1 MRASVLVAATL
12 APFALG
18 SCTKLVSVDLAIVEP
33 CGQETQA
40 LNGVQSY
47 RLLSTGASPESVT
60 AFLSTQSAGIA
71 IGLGDKV
78 IITVEGY
85 TDDITLGADPT
96 APSVVPKSVGRT
108 MPLLIDES
116 TSNINGT
123 LLVGKVDSFGAP
135 RDLSG
140 NCSAMNSNGTNIEG
154 RHAHTATF
162 LPLLNQVLIFGGAVW
177 TSEDG
182 APVEAFLKSAE
193 VFDVT
198 TGTFSTLP
206 VPKNAR
212 AYHTATALPDGR
224 VVILGGFSKING
236 QTAPLINGEIIDVRQ
251 PDPYQTIVTK
261 VARAHH
267 TATFLADVGLIVIV
281 GGCSGGLAQG
291 CDTDLASGGTNLVPS
306 IEIVDTNG
314 DLTLTKAATGDRGS
328 LSIPRAMHQAVGFPS
343 GNAGVIAII
352 GGLNESGALRG
363 VELLKLEGGS
373 IVNENSTAD
382 ALPRALVR
390 HQATVFNGEQFAVT
404 GGQDQAPGG
413 VLSDSAPG
421 VNEMVICSK
430 IDAIVTCAG
439 GASLQSARY
448 GHAMARLRD
457 GTLVVIGGVAPEG
470 AATAEVLRQ
479 VPGSGE
485 FAWVPTSGAL
495 AVPRTRAAFALLGGD
510 SAVDGFVNQVF
521 YSAGHST
528 TLPFLTSNAS
538 DIYFGR

>member
-1 MRASVLVAATL
+1 M
-12 APFALG
+12 
-18 SCTKLVSVDLAIVEP
+18 
-33 CGQETQA
+33 
-40 LNGVQSY
+40 
-47 RLLSTGASPESVT
+47 
-60 AFLSTQSAGIA
+60 
-71 IGLGDKV
+71 
-78 IITVEGY
+78 
-85 TDDITLGADPT
+85 
-96 APSVVPKSVGRT
+96 
-108 MPLLIDES
+108 
-116 TSNINGT
+116 
-123 LLVGKVDSFGAP
+123 
-135 RDLSG
+135 
-140 NCSAMNSNGTNIEG
+140 
-154 RHAHTATF
+154 
-162 LPLLNQVLIFGGAVW
+162 
-177 TSEDG
+177 
-182 APVEAFLKSAE
+182 
-193 VFDVT
+193 
-198 TGTFSTLP
+198 
-206 VPKNAR
+206 
-212 AYHTATALPDGR
+212 
-224 VVILGGFSKING
+224 
-236 QTAPLINGEIIDVRQ
+236 
-251 PDPYQTIVTK
+251 
-261 VARAHH
+261 
-267 TATFLADVGLIVIV
+267 
-281 GGCSGGLAQG
+281 
-291 CDTDLASGGTNLVPS
+291 
-306 IEIVDTNG
+306 
-314 DLTLTKAATGDRGS
+314 TKAATGDRGS

-373 IVNENSTAD
+373 IVNVNSTAD

-510 SAVDGFVNQVF
+510 SAVEGFVNQVF